1 MLLPTWLSRRATLSS
16 LHVHQ
21 VVLDVSVELDV
32 QLTADV
38 ANDIPNFVEVLRFI
52 DVVILKVVQ
61 ELLLI
66 LIGVVFFIFFSTKTK
81 YFSIF
86 FLVVRWFPLVLV
98 IL

>member
-1 MLLPTWLSRRATLSS
+1 M
-16 LHVHQ
+16 HQ

-86 FLVVRWFPLVLV
+86 FLVVR
-98 IL
+98 